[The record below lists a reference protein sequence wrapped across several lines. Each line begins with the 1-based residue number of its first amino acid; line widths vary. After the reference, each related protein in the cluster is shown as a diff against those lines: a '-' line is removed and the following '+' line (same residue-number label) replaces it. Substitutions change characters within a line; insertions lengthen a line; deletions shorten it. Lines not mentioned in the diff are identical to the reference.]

1 MKSLMAAEFIKN
13 YPNVVGLLQSQPE
26 IIMGSVGAHKVK

>member
-13 YPNVVGLLQSQPE
+13 YPNVAGLLQSQPE
-26 IIMGSVGAHKVK
+26 IIAGSVGAHKVK